1 MTSLISAK
9 GVHRLY
15 RRGGFFRKAEP
26 LHVLRGVDLEI
37 REGEAVGLVGRSG
50 CGKST
55 LGRIVLGLER
65 PDEGTVLYDGRDVF
79 AADGERFKEY
89 RRNVQV
95 VFQNVQ
101 GAVNPRMTAG
111 EIVAEPL
118 RNFLGLSKKEAVER
132 SRPLL
137 EQVGLKSSDA
147 DKFPAHFSGGELQRV
162 CIARALAPEPKA
174 VVFDEAVSSLDML
187 VQARVLDLIRKIRD
201 ERGLACLFISH
212 DLRVVAG
219 LCDEVALMAD
229 GVIAARER
237 SVAALA
243 ASGHPAIKRLLESV
257 PPSRPLHCR
266 ERATTDGEPEALP
279 VHVAAGVS
287 QAAM

>member
-1 MTSLISAK
+1 MKCLISVR
-9 GVHRLY
+9 GVHRVY
-15 RRGGFFRKAEP
+15 RRGGVFRKAEP
-26 LHVLRGVDLEI
+26 LHVLRGLDIDI

-65 PDEGTVLYDGRDVF
+65 PDRGTVEYRGVDIFG
-79 AADGERFKEY
+79 ADQRHYEDF

-101 GAVNPRMTAG
+101 GSVNPRMTAG

-118 RNFLGLSKKEAVER
+118 RNFLGLSKAEAVER

-137 EQVGLKSSDA
+137 EQVGLRSSDA

-162 CIARALAPEPKA
+162 CIARALAPEPGA
-174 VVFDEAVSSLDML
+174 IVFDEAVSSLDML
-187 VQARVLDLIRKIRD
+187 VQARVLDLVRRIRD

-219 LCDEVALMAD
+219 LCDEVALMVD

-243 ASGHPAIKRLLESV
+243 ATGHPAIRRLLESV
-257 PPSRPLHCR
+257 PP
-266 ERATTDGEPEALP
+266 ALP
-279 VHVAAGVS
+279 THSHEKRGIPAARSVVQGAVS
-287 QAAM
+287 

>member
-1 MTSLISAK
+1 MNGLISVK
-9 GVHRLY
+9 GVHRRY
-15 RRGGFFRKAEP
+15 RRGGFFKVADS
-26 LHVLRGVDLEI
+26 LHVLRGVDMEI

-65 PDEGTVLYDGRDVF
+65 PDEGTVLYDGQDIF
-79 AADGERFKEY
+79 SGEEKSFREF

-101 GAVNPRMTAG
+101 GSVNPRMTAG

-132 SRPLL
+132 ARPLL
-137 EQVGLKSSDA
+137 EQVGLKNSDA
-147 DKFPAHFSGGELQRV
+147 DKIPGHFSGGELQRV

-174 VVFDEAVSSLDML
+174 IVFDEAVSSLDML

-219 LCDEVALMAD
+219 LCDEVALMVD
-229 GVIAARER
+229 GVIAATGR

-243 ASGHPAIKRLLESV
+243 ASGHPAIKRLLESI
-257 PPSRPLHCR
+257 PPAHPRQTAVNRMEKRQEQEPDSVAVCR
-266 ERATTDGEPEALP
+266 G
-279 VHVAAGVS
+279 
-287 QAAM
+287 